1 MTMKLKNYAM
11 ALMVGTGLMGVSAP
25 SQAADLE
32 IGADIGVYSEYVWRG
47 AAYSAG
53 APAVQGDFATSFN
66 DNLSANVWFSN
77 VIGGVNGPSTEFDY
91 TLDYSGEAGD
101 IGYSVG
107 VIAYRFLNA
116 SPDNSL
122 EVYVGVSMDML
133 SATLYY
139 DTDLYKKDM
148 YLEVSAEMELAGFST
163 SATIGYVLP
172 DAGTS
177 EVSVITLTAGK
188 DFEMGDVTVSP
199 SFAYNIASGPN
210 AAVTNAAGY
219 VTSGGDKMVA
229 GVNFAY

>member
-25 SQAADLE
+25 AQASDLE
-32 IGADIGVYSEYVWRG
+32 ISADLGGYSEYVWRST
-47 AAYSAG
+47 AYSAG
-53 APAVQGDFATSFN
+53 AQAVQGDFATSFN
-66 DNLSANVWFSN
+66 DNLSANVWYSN
-77 VIGGVNGPSTEFDY
+77 IVGAANGPATEFDY
-91 TLDYSGEAGD
+91 TIDYSGEYND
-101 IGYSVG
+101 FGYSVG
-107 VIAYRFLNA
+107 LIAYRFLNA
-116 SPDNSL
+116 SPDNTL
-122 EVYVGVSMDML
+122 EVYVGASMDML

-139 DTDLYKKDM
+139 DTDLFKKSM

-172 DAGTS
+172 DVGTS

-199 SFAYNIASGPN
+199 SFAYNIGSGPN

-219 VTSGGDKMVA
+219 VTSGGDRIVA